1 MYVLLVCD
9 LICMHVYK
17 YVCPF
22 LFPFGLTRVAWLILV
37 KANKLPS
44 HGLSYRAIWVSALYL
59 YLNALLTLVTQLK
72 HVHLYRRCCLPI
84 WAHPEIW
91 LRPQLMRATC
101 CTGFQSR
108 RHGISSIRCC
118 AGLVVPSVIS

>member
-1 MYVLLVCD
+1 MYIFMYVLLVCD

-72 HVHLYRRCCLPI
+72 HVQLY
-84 WAHPEIW
+84 
-91 LRPQLMRATC
+91 T
-101 CTGFQSR
+101 CTGAAAYLFGPIPKYGS
-108 RHGISSIRCC
+108 
-118 AGLVVPSVIS
+118 VPN